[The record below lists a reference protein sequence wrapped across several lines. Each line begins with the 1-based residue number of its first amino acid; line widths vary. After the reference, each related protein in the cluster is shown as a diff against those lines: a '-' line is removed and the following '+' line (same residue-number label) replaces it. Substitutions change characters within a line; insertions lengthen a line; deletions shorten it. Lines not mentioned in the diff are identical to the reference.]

1 MTLNE
6 ALTKIGNDII
16 SDARS
21 TLKKRG
27 HIASGKLYN
36 SMKAVVKGKT
46 VTFDIPKYGEYIDGG
61 VRPAG
66 KEGSERTK
74 MPPIDD
80 IKAWCKRKGITDKG
94 AAYAIQRSIFKN
106 GSPYKNGIRLPPS
119 LFFTNAFEAYA
130 ENIDEVLDKYCGTL
144 LDELDL

>member
-1 MTLNE
+1 MTRKE
-6 ALTKIGNDII
+6 ALQKIGDDII
-16 SDARS
+16 SNARA
-21 TLKKRG
+21 TLKKKG

-36 SMKAVVKGKT
+36 GMKAAVNGKT
-46 VTFDIPKYGEYIDGG
+46 ITFDIPKYGEYIDGG

-74 MPPIDD
+74 MPPIND
-80 IKAWCKRKGITDKG
+80 IKAWCKRKGITDEG

-106 GSPYKNGIRLPPS
+106 GSPSKNGERLPPS

-130 ENIDEVLDKYCGTL
+130 ENLDEVLDKYCGTL
-144 LDELDL
+144 LEDI